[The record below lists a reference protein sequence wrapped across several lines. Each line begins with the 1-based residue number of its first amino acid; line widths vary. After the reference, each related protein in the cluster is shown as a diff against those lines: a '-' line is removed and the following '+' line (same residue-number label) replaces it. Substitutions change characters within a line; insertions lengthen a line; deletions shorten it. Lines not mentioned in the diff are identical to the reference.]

1 MVSPIINY
9 PIHQQWLGGRFCILP
24 VRRRCI
30 YIYIYIQF
38 HKLPLGMVHG
48 IGFTTWMLRT
58 MSHQVNNQPKRS
70 PYSLGRFKWSLH
82 QEIPMKKT
90 QPTSPVN
97 PMWPYPTGGP
107 ALTLGTLE
115 WGFGCP
121 TWAWQRHCK
130 VPYTGYFCA
139 LKASHCN
146 TLLKITTFS
155 QFRDIFTKVTQ
166 EYAGNIWRRCLKNP
180 EQNVGDVTLLATG
193 ELQMLFVKVVLPKNQ
208 PTSLES

>member
-1 MVSPIINY
+1 MTRGS
-9 PIHQQWLGGRFCILP
+9 ILHSSSQKE
-24 VRRRCI
+24 V

-107 ALTLGTLE
+107 ALTLGNSGMRFRMPHLGLATTLQGTLHWIFLCAQSITLQHTAKDNNIQPIQRYFYQGYSGICRKHLKE
-115 WGFGCP
+115 MLEKSRTERWG
-121 TWAWQRHCK
+121 RH
-130 VPYTGYFCA
+130 F
-139 LKASHCN
+139 
-146 TLLKITTFS
+146 
-155 QFRDIFTKVTQ
+155 
-166 EYAGNIWRRCLKNP
+166 AGNRRAPNAFCEGGP
-180 EQNVGDVTLLATG
+180 
-193 ELQMLFVKVVLPKNQ
+193 
-208 PTSLES
+208 S